1 MNAAGDVIP
10 PFVIIDR
17 KLFNSQYSVG
27 EVPDTRYGLSPRGW
41 IDTAL
46 FQDWFTNHFLCYVH
60 PGRPLILLMDGHSS
74 HFSPEMIG
82 IAADEGV
89 IMFVLPPNTTN
100 LTQPLDK
107 GVFAALKTSWK
118 HVCHRFLTQNPG
130 RVISR
135 YDFSE
140 AWDESMT
147 IKNIKSGFRITGIC
161 PFDKDAIHL
170 PGEERL
176 EEFNPHSLPKQTG
189 LKYIPLYSSSPI
201 PRRNRSP
208 SVPLRDDTLSD
219 DNENSAAIIII
230 RVPFRWLQR
239 ISALA
244 PSPK

>member
-27 EVPDTRYGLSPRGW
+27 EVPDTRYGLSPKGW

-100 LTQPLDK
+100 LT
-107 GVFAALKTSWK
+107 
-118 HVCHRFLTQNPG
+118 
-130 RVISR
+130 
-135 YDFSE
+135 
-140 AWDESMT
+140 
-147 IKNIKSGFRITGIC
+147 
-161 PFDKDAIHL
+161 
-170 PGEERL
+170 
-176 EEFNPHSLPKQTG
+176 
-189 LKYIPLYSSSPI
+189 
-201 PRRNRSP
+201 SP
-208 SVPLRDDTLSD
+208 STKECEDFLET
-219 DNENSAAIIII
+219 
-230 RVPFRWLQR
+230 RVPQ
-239 ISALA
+239 ISHAK
-244 PSPK
+244 SWTCNQ

>member
-1 MNAAGDVIP
+1 M
-10 PFVIIDR
+10 
-17 KLFNSQYSVG
+17 
-27 EVPDTRYGLSPRGW
+27 
-41 IDTAL
+41 
-46 FQDWFTNHFLCYVH
+46 
-60 PGRPLILLMDGHSS
+60 
-74 HFSPEMIG
+74 
-82 IAADEGV
+82 
-89 IMFVLPPNTTN
+89 
-100 LTQPLDK
+100 
-107 GVFAALKTSWK
+107 
-118 HVCHRFLTQNPG
+118 QNPG

-147 IKNIKSGFRITGIC
+147 IKNIKSGFRIIGIC